1 LDTSHSIFGSMPS
14 TTDNDAKYELIN
26 TGESFDNWVLPLA
39 NSVEVNELKSYLDCE
54 HDTLIVDYSPFNADV
69 DYDKMVQET
78 ECFKQ
83 KCLMRQNKNQELLK
97 STSSS
102 SSCSSAAGNI
112 SYTVNM
118 PNSDLMYSQLN
129 PTNQQL
135 HYSGLKAS
143 NGLKAT
149 NSAPLYYGDDPI
161 KSTIS
166 KSKHLGPIQRPTNF
180 QFNNDLN
187 AFNRQTHY
195 NSVQNENDFKNNQL
209 DLYFKLIGDDKALL
223 SALISAKAQEIYEKN
238 RATMSSSSDSF
249 MQQTAF
255 KQTVTKQRSADQT
268 KFEEFRL
275 FDNSSFTD
283 KPGDNLF
290 MENVYSGSAASGLSS
305 TYWPQSSLSNNTMD
319 YSVSTNNNQ
328 AWNSVLLN
336 DFDTFSGPSSLS
348 SSSTGNHIKSLWS
361 NNSTNTPPDSNDL
374 NRKMN

>member
-1 LDTSHSIFGSMPS
+1 
-14 TTDNDAKYELIN
+14 
-26 TGESFDNWVLPLA
+26 
-39 NSVEVNELKSYLDCE
+39 
-54 HDTLIVDYSPFNADV
+54 
-69 DYDKMVQET
+69 MVQET

-83 KCLMRQNKNQELLK
+83 ECLMRQNKNQELLK
-97 STSSS
+97 S
-102 SSCSSAAGNI
+102 CSSTAGNM
-112 SYTVNM
+112 SYTLNM
-118 PNSDLMYSQLN
+118 QNPDSLYSQLN
-129 PTNQQL
+129 PTHQTIY
-135 HYSGLKAS
+135 YSGLKAS
-143 NGLKAT
+143 NSLKAT

-161 KSTIS
+161 KS
-166 KSKHLGPIQRPTNF
+166 KHLGPIQRPTHF

-195 NSVQNENDFKNNQL
+195 NSVQNESDFKNNQL

-238 RATMSSSSDSF
+238 KVIMSSGSSSSDNF

-255 KQTVTKQRSADQT
+255 KPTVTKQRSADQT

-290 MENVYSGSAASGLSS
+290 MDNVYSGSAASGLSS
-305 TYWPQSSLSNNTMD
+305 TYWPQSSVSNGAID
-319 YSVSTNNNQ
+319 YSVSTNSNQ

-348 SSSTGNHIKSLWS
+348 SSSAGNHIKSLWS
-361 NNSTNTPPDSNDL
+361 TNSTNTPPDSNHL